1 MCTEKI
7 MSMAVIGM
15 GHMGSRYAEFI
26 AAGQVPGMELSAVTR
41 VHRERLEQLKN
52 VLPEGLPIYQSADDL
67 FMAVDE
73 KKLHID
79 GVIIV
84 TPHYSHEDI
93 ALKAFARGL
102 HVLCDKPAGVYSRQ
116 SRNME
121 CARKDELLYGFI
133 FHQRTFPVY
142 KKIRDIVKSGRYG
155 RLKRVNWVMSDWYRP
170 NAYYTSGTWRAT
182 WEGDGG
188 GTLLNQC
195 PHNLD
200 LLQWICGMPA
210 RTRSFCHEGKYHPI
224 QVEDEVTSYLEWDN
238 GATGVFFATTGEAS
252 GINRLEIS
260 LDDALLVCDKG
271 GLGIFEL
278 DRPEAEYREEK
289 EDLYLK
295 PSGTFREILCEKER
309 EPYVEILKNF
319 AAAFF
324 EGETLT
330 APGEEARKSLLL
342 SNAMYL
348 SSWENRMIE
357 IPALG
362 SKEELEFEAA
372 FEREL
377 EKKQLTNKGE
387 KGETLC

>member
-1 MCTEKI
+1 MCTERV
-7 MSMAVIGM
+7 MSTAVIGM

-26 AAGQVPGMELSAVTR
+26 ARGQVPGMKLSAVTR
-41 VHRERLEQLKN
+41 IHEERLEQLRDI
-52 VLPEGLPIYQSADDL
+52 LPQGLPIYHSADEL
-67 FMAVDE
+67 FLAVDE
-73 KKLHID
+73 KELHLD

-93 ALKAFARGL
+93 AKKAFARGL

-116 SRNME
+116 ARNME
-121 CARKDELLYGFI
+121 SARKDGLQYGFI

-142 KKIRDIVKSGRYG
+142 KKLREIVKSKKYG
-155 RLKRVNWVMSDWYRP
+155 SIKRVNWVMSDWYRP
-170 NAYYTSGTWRAT
+170 NVYYTSGKWRAT

-210 RTRSFCHEGKYHPI
+210 RTQSFCHEGKYHPI
-224 QVEDEVTSYLEWDN
+224 PVEDEVTSYLEWEN

-260 LDDALLVCDKG
+260 LEDALLVCDKG
-271 GLGIFEL
+271 SLEIFEL
-278 DRPEAEYREEK
+278 DQPECVYRQEK
-289 EDLYLK
+289 EDAFIKPRGELK
-295 PSGTFREILCEKER
+295 EIPCEKER

-319 AAAFF
+319 VAAVFDGAA
-324 EGETLT
+324 LT

-348 SSWENRMIE
+348 SAWEHRMVE
-357 IPALG
+357 IPVPG
-362 SKEELEFEAA
+362 SEEELKFEAA
-372 FEREL
+372 FERGI
-377 EKKQLTNKGE
+377 EKKKITGKGE
-387 KGETLC
+387 KTLC